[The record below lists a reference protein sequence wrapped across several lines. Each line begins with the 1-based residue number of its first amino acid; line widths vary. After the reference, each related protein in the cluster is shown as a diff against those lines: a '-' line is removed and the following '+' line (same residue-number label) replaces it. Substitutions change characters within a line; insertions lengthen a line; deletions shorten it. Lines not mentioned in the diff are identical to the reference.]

1 MCGVMTHDEL
11 QDAIS
16 VQILIAP
23 PFALGGYTKFLYS
36 LRAVVELHKPKQ
48 SLFDD
53 LECAECTSDEKITL
67 SISYPCS
74 TIQAIKKELK

>member
-1 MCGVMTHDEL
+1 MTYDEL
-11 QDAIS
+11 RDYID
-16 VQILIAP
+16 
-23 PFALGGYTKFLYS
+23 KFDCAGMVNEPAVKA

-53 LECAECTSDEKITL
+53 LECAECTSDEEITL